1 MSQPITLDDIF
12 ALFRESEQE
21 RKEYQRTSKQ
31 ALEESQRAFEE
42 RQRAFEEQR
51 RASQLA
57 FEEQQRASHLAF
69 EEQQRASQC
78 AFEERQRA
86 SQRAFEERQRAFE
99 QYRQT
104 AEQEM
109 NRLREQSDRTDQQIA
124 QTDEQMAKTDQ
135 QMAKLIAQVNQTNK
149 QVGGLTSRWG
159 EFVENLIKPAAA
171 RLFQEK
177 GIEVHLTALRVTG
190 QDDKGS
196 IEIDI
201 LVENTT
207 EIVAIEVKSHLE
219 IRDVKRFLQTL
230 ERFKQAFP
238 KRKNDKLYGAVAGI
252 KIDERVNEYA
262 IQEGLFLIQPAGD
275 SVIIANSSDFKPKAW

>member
-1 MSQPITLDDIF
+1 MSQPISLDDIF

-21 RKEYQRTSKQ
+21 RKEYQR
-31 ALEESQRAFEE
+31 LSQ
-42 RQRAFEEQR
+42 QT
-51 RASQLA
+51 
-57 FEEQQRASHLAF
+57 
-69 EEQQRASQC
+69 
-78 AFEERQRA
+78 
-86 SQRAFEERQRAFE
+86 FE

-109 NRLREQSDRTDQQIA
+109 AKLRETVE
-124 QTDEQMAKTDQ
+124 QTNK
-135 QMAKLIAQVNQTNK
+135 QVAQTNK

-207 EIVAIEVKSHLE
+207 EVVAIEVKSHLE
-219 IRDVKRFLQTL
+219 VRDVKKFLQTL
-230 ERFKQAFP
+230 ERFKKAFP
-238 KRKNDKLYGAVAGI
+238 KHKNDKLYGAVAGI

-275 SVIIANSSDFKPKAW
+275 SVIIANSHNFEPKTW

>member
-12 ALFRESEQE
+12 ALFRESEQQ
-21 RKEYQRTSKQ
+21 RQEYQRTSQ
-31 ALEESQRAFEE
+31 QAFE
-42 RQRAFEEQR
+42 
-51 RASQLA
+51 
-57 FEEQQRASHLAF
+57 H
-69 EEQQRASQC
+69 
-78 AFEERQRA
+78 
-86 SQRAFEERQRAFE
+86 
-99 QYRQT
+99 YRQT
-104 AEQEM
+104 AEREM
-109 NRLREQSDRTDQQIA
+109 AELRRQSDRTDQQI
-124 QTDEQMAKTDQ
+124 EKTSQ
-135 QMAKLIAQVNQTNK
+135 EIAKLTTQVTQTNK

-190 QDDKGS
+190 QDAKGS

-207 EIVAIEVKSHLE
+207 EVVAIEVKSHLE
-219 IRDVKRFLQTL
+219 VRDVKRFLQTL
-230 ERFKQAFP
+230 ERFKKAFP
-238 KRKNDKLYGAVAGI
+238 KHKNDKLYGAVAGI

-275 SVIIANSSDFKPKAW
+275 SVIIANSHDFQPRTW

>member
-21 RKEYQRTSKQ
+21 RKEYQRTSQQ
-31 ALEESQRAFEE
+31 AFRESQ
-42 RQRAFEEQR
+42 Q
-51 RASQLA
+51 
-57 FEEQQRASHLAF
+57 
-69 EEQQRASQC
+69 
-78 AFEERQRA
+78 
-86 SQRAFEERQRAFE
+86 AFEERQRAFE

-104 AEQEM
+104 AEREM
-109 NRLREQSDRTDQQIA
+109 AELRKQSDRTDQQI
-124 QTDEQMAKTDQ
+124 EKTSQ
-135 QMAKLIAQVNQTNK
+135 EIARLATQVSQTNK

-177 GIEVHLTALRVTG
+177 GIDVHLTALRVTG
-190 QDDKGS
+190 QDQQGS

-207 EIVAIEVKSHLE
+207 EVVAIEVKSHLE
-219 IRDVKRFLQTL
+219 VRDVKRFLQTL
-230 ERFKQAFP
+230 ERFKKAFP
-238 KRKNDKLYGAVAGI
+238 KHKNDKLYGAVAGI

-262 IQEGLFLIQPAGD
+262 IQEGLFLIQPTGD
-275 SVIIANSSDFKPKAW
+275 SVIIANSHDFKPKAW

>member
-21 RKEYQRTSKQ
+21 RKEYQRISQQ
-31 ALEESQRAFEE
+31 AFRESQ
-42 RQRAFEEQR
+42 Q
-51 RASQLA
+51 
-57 FEEQQRASHLAF
+57 
-69 EEQQRASQC
+69 
-78 AFEERQRA
+78 
-86 SQRAFEERQRAFE
+86 AFEERQRAFE
-99 QYRQT
+99 QYRQA

-109 NRLREQSDRTDQQIA
+109 AELRKQSDHTDQQI
-124 QTDEQMAKTDQ
+124 E
-135 QMAKLIAQVNQTNK
+135 KLVVQVSQTNK

-177 GIEVHLTALRVTG
+177 GIDVHLTALRVTG
-190 QDDKGS
+190 QDQQGS

-207 EIVAIEVKSHLE
+207 EVVAIEVKSHLE
-219 IRDVKRFLQTL
+219 VRDVKRFLQTL
-230 ERFKQAFP
+230 ERFKKAFP
-238 KRKNDKLYGAVAGI
+238 KHKNDKLYGAVAGI

-262 IQEGLFLIQPAGD
+262 IQEGLFLIQPTGD
-275 SVIIANSSDFKPKAW
+275 SVIIANSHDFKPKAW

>member
-1 MSQPITLDDIF
+1 MSQPVTLDDIF
-12 ALFRESEQE
+12 ALFRESEQQ
-21 RKEYQRTSKQ
+21 RKEYQ
-31 ALEESQRAFEE
+31 
-42 RQRAFEEQR
+42 
-51 RASQLA
+51 
-57 FEEQQRASHLAF
+57 
-69 EEQQRASQC
+69 
-78 AFEERQRA
+78 
-86 SQRAFEERQRAFE
+86 
-99 QYRQT
+99 QT
-104 AEQEM
+104 AEREM
-109 NRLREQSDRTDQQIA
+109 AELRRQSDRTDQQIA
-124 QTDEQMAKTDQ
+124 
-135 QMAKLIAQVNQTNK
+135 KLTTQVTQTNK

-207 EIVAIEVKSHLE
+207 EVVAIEVKSHLE
-219 IRDVKRFLQTL
+219 VRDVKKFLQTL
-230 ERFKQAFP
+230 ERFKKAFP
-238 KRKNDKLYGAVAGI
+238 KHKNDKLYGAVAGI

-275 SVIIANSSDFKPKAW
+275 SVIIANSHNFEPKIW

>member
-21 RKEYQRTSKQ
+21 RKEYQRTS
-31 ALEESQRAFEE
+31 
-42 RQRAFEEQR
+42 
-51 RASQLA
+51 
-57 FEEQQRASHLAF
+57 QQT
-69 EEQQRASQC
+69 
-78 AFEERQRA
+78 
-86 SQRAFEERQRAFE
+86 FE

-104 AEQEM
+104 AEREM
-109 NRLREQSDRTDQQIA
+109 AELRKQSDRTDQQI
-124 QTDEQMAKTDQ
+124 EKTSQ
-135 QMAKLIAQVNQTNK
+135 EIARLATQVSQTNK

-177 GIEVHLTALRVTG
+177 GIDVHLTALRVTG
-190 QDDKGS
+190 QDQQGS

-207 EIVAIEVKSHLE
+207 EVVAIEVKSHLE
-219 IRDVKRFLQTL
+219 VRDVKRFLQTL
-230 ERFKQAFP
+230 ERFKKAFP
-238 KRKNDKLYGAVAGI
+238 KHKNDKLYGAVAGI

-262 IQEGLFLIQPAGD
+262 IQEGLFLIQPTGD
-275 SVIIANSSDFKPKAW
+275 SVIIANSHDFKPKAW

>member
-12 ALFRESEQE
+12 ALFRESEQQ
-21 RKEYQRTSKQ
+21 RKEYQQ
-31 ALEESQRAFEE
+31 
-42 RQRAFEEQR
+42 
-51 RASQLA
+51 
-57 FEEQQRASHLAF
+57 
-69 EEQQRASQC
+69 

-86 SQRAFEERQRAFE
+86 SQQAFEERQQA
-99 QYRQT
+99 

-109 NRLREQSDRTDQQIA
+109 AKLRETVA
-124 QTDEQMAKTDQ
+124 
-135 QMAKLIAQVNQTNK
+135 QTNK

-190 QDDKGS
+190 QDEQGS

-207 EIVAIEVKSHLE
+207 EVVAIEVKSHLE
-219 IRDVKRFLQTL
+219 VRDVKRFLQTL
-230 ERFKQAFP
+230 ERFKKAFP
-238 KRKNDKLYGAVAGI
+238 KHKNDKLYGAVAGI

-275 SVIIANSSDFKPKAW
+275 SVVIANSHDFKPRTW

>member
-21 RKEYQRTSKQ
+21 RKEYQRTS
-31 ALEESQRAFEE
+31 
-42 RQRAFEEQR
+42 
-51 RASQLA
+51 
-57 FEEQQRASHLAF
+57 QQ
-69 EEQQRASQC
+69 
-78 AFEERQRA
+78 
-86 SQRAFEERQRAFE
+86 AFE

-104 AEQEM
+104 SE
-109 NRLREQSDRTDQQIA
+109 RE
-124 QTDEQMAKTDQ
+124 
-135 QMAKLIAQVNQTNK
+135 MAKLRETVEQTSKQIAQTNK

-177 GIEVHLTALRVTG
+177 GIDVHLTALRVTG
-190 QDDKGS
+190 QDEKGS

-207 EIVAIEVKSHLE
+207 EVVAIEVKSHLE
-219 IRDVKRFLQTL
+219 VRDVKRFLQTL
-230 ERFKQAFP
+230 ERFKKVFP
-238 KRKNDKLYGAVAGI
+238 KHKSDKLYGAVAGI
-252 KIDERVNEYA
+252 KIDERANEYA

-275 SVIIANSSDFKPKAW
+275 SVIIANSHNFEPRVW

>member
-1 MSQPITLDDIF
+1 MSQAITLDDIY

-21 RKEYQRTSKQ
+21 RKEYQR
-31 ALEESQRAFEE
+31 
-42 RQRAFEEQR
+42 
-51 RASQLA
+51 
-57 FEEQQRASHLAF
+57 
-69 EEQQRASQC
+69 

-86 SQRAFEERQRAFE
+86 SQQAFEERQRASQQVFE

-104 AEQEM
+104 TEQEM
-109 NRLREQSDRTDQQIA
+109 AKLSKTIEETNKQIA
-124 QTDEQMAKTDQ
+124 
-135 QMAKLIAQVNQTNK
+135 QTNK

-177 GIEVHLTALRVTG
+177 GIEVHLTALGVTG
-190 QDDKGS
+190 QDEKGS

-207 EIVAIEVKSHLE
+207 EVVAIEVKSHLE
-219 IRDVKRFLQTL
+219 VRDVKQFLQTL
-230 ERFKQAFP
+230 ERFKKAFP
-238 KRKNDKLYGAVAGI
+238 KHKNDKLYGAVAGI

-262 IQEGLFLIQPAGD
+262 IQEGLFLIQPTGD
-275 SVIIANSSDFKPKAW
+275 SVIIANSHNFEPKIW

>member
-1 MSQPITLDDIF
+1 MSQAITLDDIY

-21 RKEYQRTSKQ
+21 RKEYQR
-31 ALEESQRAFEE
+31 
-42 RQRAFEEQR
+42 
-51 RASQLA
+51 
-57 FEEQQRASHLAF
+57 
-69 EEQQRASQC
+69 

-86 SQRAFEERQRAFE
+86 SQQAFEERQRASQQVFE

-104 AEQEM
+104 TEQEM
-109 NRLREQSDRTDQQIA
+109 AKLSKTIEETNKQIA
-124 QTDEQMAKTDQ
+124 
-135 QMAKLIAQVNQTNK
+135 QTNK

-177 GIEVHLTALRVTG
+177 GIEVHLTALGVTG
-190 QDDKGS
+190 QDEKGS

-207 EIVAIEVKSHLE
+207 EVVAIEVKSHLE
-219 IRDVKRFLQTL
+219 VRDVKRFLQTL
-230 ERFKQAFP
+230 ERFKKAFP
-238 KRKNDKLYGAVAGI
+238 KHKNDKLYGAVAGI

-275 SVIIANSSDFKPKAW
+275 SVVIANSHDFQPRTW

>member
-12 ALFRESEQE
+12 ALFRESEQQ
-21 RKEYQRTSKQ
+21 RKEYQQ
-31 ALEESQRAFEE
+31 
-42 RQRAFEEQR
+42 
-51 RASQLA
+51 
-57 FEEQQRASHLAF
+57 
-69 EEQQRASQC
+69 

-86 SQRAFEERQRAFE
+86 SQQTFE

-109 NRLREQSDRTDQQIA
+109 AKLRETVE
-124 QTDEQMAKTDQ
+124 QTNK
-135 QMAKLIAQVNQTNK
+135 QVAQTNK

-190 QDDKGS
+190 QDKQGS

-207 EIVAIEVKSHLE
+207 EVVAIEVKSHLE
-219 IRDVKRFLQTL
+219 VRDVKRFIQTL
-230 ERFKQAFP
+230 ERFKKVFP
-238 KRKNDKLYGAVAGI
+238 KHKNDKLYGAVAGI

-262 IQEGLFLIQPAGD
+262 IQEGLFLIQPTGD
-275 SVIIANSSDFKPKAW
+275 SVAIANSHDFQPRTW

>member
-12 ALFRESEQE
+12 ALFRESEQQ
-21 RKEYQRTSKQ
+21 RKEYQQ
-31 ALEESQRAFEE
+31 AAE
-42 RQRAFEEQR
+42 R
-51 RASQLA
+51 
-57 FEEQQRASHLAF
+57 
-69 EEQQRASQC
+69 
-78 AFEERQRA
+78 
-86 SQRAFEERQRAFE
+86 
-99 QYRQT
+99 
-104 AEQEM
+104 EM

-124 QTDEQMAKTDQ
+124 NLA
-135 QMAKLIAQVNQTNK
+135 AQVAQTNK

-190 QDDKGS
+190 QDDQGS

-207 EIVAIEVKSHLE
+207 EVVAIEVKSHLE
-219 IRDVKRFLQTL
+219 IRDVKKFLQTL
-230 ERFKQAFP
+230 ERFKKAFP
-238 KRKNDKLYGAVAGI
+238 KHKNDKLYGAVAGI

-275 SVIIANSSDFKPKAW
+275 SVIIANSHDFKPRVW

>member
-21 RKEYQRTSKQ
+21 RKEYQRTS
-31 ALEESQRAFEE
+31 
-42 RQRAFEEQR
+42 
-51 RASQLA
+51 
-57 FEEQQRASHLAF
+57 QQT
-69 EEQQRASQC
+69 
-78 AFEERQRA
+78 
-86 SQRAFEERQRAFE
+86 FE

-104 AEQEM
+104 AEREM
-109 NRLREQSDRTDQQIA
+109 AELRKQSDRTDQQI
-124 QTDEQMAKTDQ
+124 E
-135 QMAKLIAQVNQTNK
+135 KLVVQVSQTNK

-177 GIEVHLTALRVTG
+177 GIDVHLTALRVTG
-190 QDDKGS
+190 QDQQGS

-207 EIVAIEVKSHLE
+207 EVVAIEVKSHLE
-219 IRDVKRFLQTL
+219 VRDVKRFLQTL
-230 ERFKQAFP
+230 ERFKKAFP
-238 KRKNDKLYGAVAGI
+238 KHKNDKLYGAVAGI

-262 IQEGLFLIQPAGD
+262 IQEGLFLIQPTGD
-275 SVIIANSSDFKPKAW
+275 SVIIANRHDFKPKAW